1 MYGDSCPL
9 KIYFHGNFLDSPHYH
24 PNGQNIP
31 NVFNVLRN
39 TEYVYGIVRNQKDAV
54 SHAKRTKEPVLNPI
68 LPSYLAA
75 STHSST
81 TVRTWIIIQ

>member
-1 MYGDSCPL
+1 M
-9 KIYFHGNFLDSPHYH
+9 
-24 PNGQNIP
+24 
-31 NVFNVLRN
+31 VFNVLRN

-81 TVRTWIIIQ
+81 TEHTWILGIIQ